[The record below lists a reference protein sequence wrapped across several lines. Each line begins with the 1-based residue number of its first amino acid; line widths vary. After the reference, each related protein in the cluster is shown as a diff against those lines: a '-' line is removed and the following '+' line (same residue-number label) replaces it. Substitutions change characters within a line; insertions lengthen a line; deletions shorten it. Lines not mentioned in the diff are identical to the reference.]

1 MLKTLDILKTRMNDY
16 QTSCD
21 CYATIYC
28 PVCNDSMDSMFSLNI
43 TISTGNFHCFGCGA
57 CGDLI
62 FLIARLNWIPLA
74 KAITKARQLHAEV
87 THGRA

>member
-28 PVCNDSMDSMFSLNI
+28 PVCNDSTDSMFSLNI
-43 TISTGNFHCFGCGA
+43 TISTCNFHCSGYGTH
-57 CGDLI
+57 GDLA
-62 FLIARLNWIPLA
+62 FLIACLNWILLA
-74 KAITKARQLHAEV
+74 KVIIKARQLHAEV
-87 THGRA
+87 AHG